1 MEFEKNHID
10 TLHYRWSYILSLI
23 SLNLQQRQDCRWW
36 NWSCTTERG
45 TCKESYLH
53 SKESR
58 RQFIHNQHRES
69 HSPQVRESFIRNR
82 WRTLKIQ
89 SWRAAAADIPSRFS
103 ERFSRFSKILTW
115 HNHTALRQIR
125 FILSHDLPSD
135 SLKWAS
141 CYQLTIQWHRSPN
154 TCLYLHW
161 ESSLVRYS
169 RKLGFLWKRNYE
181 FPTVA
186 NREMTRNGNILSWAR

>member
-1 MEFEKNHID
+1 MRRKEARARRVIFTRKSLKGSSFFTNIEKATVLKGGNHSFA
-10 TLHYRWSYILSLI
+10 LGGGP
-23 SLNLQQRQDCRWW
+23 
-36 NWSCTTERG
+36 ERFKA
-45 TCKESYLH
+45 KE
-53 SKESR
+53 
-58 RQFIHNQHRES
+58 
-69 HSPQVRESFIRNR
+69 
-82 WRTLKIQ
+82 
-89 SWRAAAADIPSRFS
+89 AAAVEIPSRFS
-103 ERFSRFSKILTW
+103 ERFSRFSKILTR
-115 HNHTALRQIR
+115 HNHIALRQIR
-125 FILSHDLPSD
+125 FRFIFSHDLPSD

>member
-1 MEFEKNHID
+1 MRLIELLSLTFSFKEDSRRIHVHALIIVFQNLHMEFEKNHID

-23 SLNLQQRQDCRWW
+23 SLNLQQRQDRRWW

-45 TCKESYLH
+45 TCKEIHLH

-103 ERFSRFSKILTW
+103 ERFSRFSKILTR
-115 HNHTALRQIR
+115 HNHIALRQIR
-125 FILSHDLPSD
+125 FIFSHDLPWSQM
-135 SLKWAS
+135 SLLLSAHYPVTSQPKYMS
-141 CYQLTIQWHRSPN
+141 IFTLRVI
-154 TCLYLHW
+154 
-161 ESSLVRYS
+161 SS
-169 RKLGFLWKRNYE
+169 E
-181 FPTVA
+181 
-186 NREMTRNGNILSWAR
+186 I